1 MAQFTNQAQL
11 SYNNATV
18 NSNVAVGEILE
29 VLSANKIAVT
39 DTYTQ
44 GGDVTYVISAINS
57 GATPLTGLSVSDNL
71 GAYTFGETT
80 LYPLTY
86 KDGSVRLY
94 INGVLQAAP
103 TVTAGPPLVFSNI
116 TIPANSNMVLVYEAN
131 INSYAPLG
139 VEDSII
145 NTATV
150 TGGGLSTPVVVS
162 ETVTPVADPL
172 LDITKS
178 ISPVPVTENGVVT
191 YTFQIRNNGNTP
203 ADAAAN
209 VTLTDTFLPIL
220 SGLTVLLD
228 GVALAEGTGYTYAI
242 TEGDFATVPG
252 VITVPAA
259 TYTQDPVSGVWSVT
273 PGVATLTVSGTI

>member
-39 DTYTQ
+39 DTYAQ
-44 GGDVTYVISAINS
+44 GGDVTYVISAVNS
-57 GATPLTGLSVSDNL
+57 GATPLSGLSVSDNL
-71 GAYTFGETT
+71 GAYPFGETT
-80 LYPLTY
+80 LYPLAY

-131 INSYAPLG
+131 VTAFAPLG
-139 VEDSII
+139 EGDSIV

-150 TGGGLSTPVVVS
+150 AGGGLSTPVTVT
-162 ETVTPVADPL
+162 ETVTPVAEPML
-172 LDITKS
+172 SITKS
-178 ISPVPVTENGVVT
+178 VSPVPVTENGIVT

-209 VTLTDTFLPIL
+209 VTLSDTFLPVL

-228 GVALAEGTGYTYAI
+228 GVALAEGTGYTYAV

-259 TYTQDPVSGVWSVT
+259 TYTQDPVTGAWSVT
-273 PGVATLTVSGTI
+273 PGVTTLTVSGTI

>member
-11 SYNNATV
+11 SYNNATI
-18 NSNVAVGEILE
+18 NSNIAVGEILE
-29 VLSANKIAVT
+29 ILSADKIAVT
-39 DTYTQ
+39 TTYNA
-44 GGDVTYVISAINS
+44 GGDVTYVISAVNS
-57 GATPLTGLSVSDNL
+57 GTTPVGGISVTDNL
-71 GAYTFGETT
+71 GAYPFGEET

-103 TVTAGPPLVFSNI
+103 TTVAGPPLVISGI
-116 TIPANSNMVLVYEAN
+116 TLPANSNMVLVYEATV
-131 INSYAPLG
+131 NSCAPLG
-139 VEDSII
+139 EGDSVV

-150 TGGGLSTPVVVS
+150 TGNGIATPITAT
-162 ETVTPVADPL
+162 ETVTPATEAM

-178 ISPVPVTENGVVT
+178 ISPVPVAENGVVT
-191 YTFQIRNNGNTP
+191 YTFVIRNSGNTP
-203 ADAAAN
+203 ADATAN

-220 SGLTVLLD
+220 SDLTVLLN

-242 TEGDFATVPG
+242 TEGNFATIPG

-259 TYTQDPVSGVWSVT
+259 TYTQDPVSGIWSVS
-273 PGVATLTVSGTI
+273 PGTATLTVTGTV

>member
-11 SYNNATV
+11 SYNNATI
-18 NSNVAVGEILE
+18 NSNIAVGEILE
-29 VLSANKIAVT
+29 ILSADKIAVT
-39 DTYTQ
+39 TTYTA
-44 GGDVTYVISAINS
+44 GGDVTYVISAVNS
-57 GATPLTGLSVSDNL
+57 GTTPVGGISVTDNL
-71 GAYTFGETT
+71 GAYPFGEET

-103 TVTAGPPLVFSNI
+103 TTVAGPPLVISGI
-116 TIPANSNMVLVYEAN
+116 TLPANSNMVLVYEATV
-131 INSYAPLG
+131 NSFAPLG
-139 VEDSII
+139 EGDSVV

-150 TGGGLSTPVVVS
+150 TGNGIATPITAT
-162 ETVTPVADPL
+162 ETVTPATEAM

-178 ISPVPVTENGVVT
+178 ISPVPVAENGVVT
-191 YTFQIRNNGNTP
+191 YTFVIRNSGNTP
-203 ADAAAN
+203 ADATAN

-220 SGLTVLLD
+220 SDLTVLLN

-242 TEGDFATVPG
+242 TEGNFATVPG

>member
-18 NSNVAVGEILE
+18 NSNVAVGEILD
-29 VLSANKIAVT
+29 VLAANKIAVT

-44 GGDVTYVISAINS
+44 SGDVTYVISAVNS
-57 GATPLTGLSVSDNL
+57 GATPLSGLSVTDNL

-80 LYPLTY
+80 LYPLSY

-103 TVTAGPPLVFSNI
+103 TVTAGPPLVFSGI

-139 VEDSII
+139 EEDSII
-145 NTATV
+145 NTATI
-150 TGGGLSTPVVVS
+150 TGGGLSTPVTVN
-162 ETVTPVADPL
+162 ETVTPVAEPL

-191 YTFQIRNNGNTP
+191 YTFIIRNNGNAP

-209 VTLTDTFLPIL
+209 VTLTDTFLPAL

-228 GVALAEGTGYTYAI
+228 GVALVEGTDYTYAI

-273 PGVATLTVSGTI
+273 PGITTLTVSGTI

>member
-11 SYNNATV
+11 SYNNAV
-18 NSNVAVGEILE
+18 INSNVAVGEVLE
-29 VLSANKIAVT
+29 VLSADKTAVT
-39 DTYTQ
+39 TTYTP

-57 GATPLTGLSVSDNL
+57 GATPVGGVTVTDNL

-86 KDGSVRLY
+86 KEDSVRLY

-103 TVTAGPPLVFSNI
+103 TVVAGPPLVVSGI
-116 TIPANSNMVLVYEAN
+116 TLPANSNMVLVYEAN
-131 INSYAPLG
+131 VTAFAPLG
-139 VEDSII
+139 EGDSIV

-150 TGGGLSTPVVVS
+150 TGNGIATPITVT
-162 ETVTPVADPL
+162 ETVTPVSEAM

-178 ISPVPVTENGVVT
+178 ISPVPVAENGVVT
-191 YTFQIRNNGNTP
+191 YTFVIRNSGNAP
-203 ADAAAN
+203 ADADAN
-209 VTLTDTFLPIL
+209 VTLTDTFNPIL
-220 SGLTVLLD
+220 TDLTVLLN
-228 GVALAEGTGYTYAI
+228 GTPLAQGTGYTYAI

-259 TYTQDPVSGVWSVT
+259 TYTQDPVTGVWSVT
-273 PGVATLTVSGTI
+273 PGTTTLTVTGTI

>member
-39 DTYTQ
+39 NTYTP
-44 GGDVTYVISAINS
+44 GGDVTYVISAVNS
-57 GATPLTGLSVSDNL
+57 GAAPLSGLTVTDNL
-71 GAYTFGETT
+71 GAYTFSETT
-80 LYPLTY
+80 LYPLSY

-103 TVTAGPPLVFSNI
+103 SVTAGPPLVFSNI
-116 TIPANSNMVLVYEAN
+116 TIPVNSNMVLVYEAN
-131 INSYAPLG
+131 VTSFAPLG
-139 VEDSII
+139 EADSVI
-145 NTATV
+145 NTATI
-150 TGGGLSTPVVVS
+150 TGGGLSTPLTVN
-162 ETVTPVADPL
+162 ETVTPVAEPML
-172 LDITKS
+172 SITKS
-178 ISPVPVTENGVVT
+178 INPVPVTENGVVT
-191 YTFQIRNNGNTP
+191 YTFQIRNNSNAP
-203 ADAAAN
+203 ADTTAN
-209 VTLTDTFLPIL
+209 VTLTDTFLPVL

-252 VITVPAA
+252 VLYEPYRSFAI
-259 TYTQDPVSGVWSVT
+259 
-273 PGVATLTVSGTI
+273 I

>member
-18 NSNVAVGEILE
+18 NSNVAVGEVLE
-29 VLSANKIAVT
+29 VLSANKTAVT
-39 DTYTQ
+39 TTYAQ
-44 GGDVTYVISAINS
+44 GGDITYVISAVNS
-57 GATPLTGLSVSDNL
+57 GATPIGGITVTDNL

-103 TVTAGPPLVFSNI
+103 IVVAGPPLVVSGI
-116 TIPANSNMVLVYEAN
+116 TLPANSNMVLIYEAN
-131 INSYAPLG
+131 VNTFAPLG
-139 VEDSII
+139 DEDSII
-145 NTATV
+145 NIATV
-150 TGGGLSTPVVVS
+150 TGNGISTPITVT
-162 ETVTPVADPL
+162 ETVTPISEAM

-178 ISPVPVTENGVVT
+178 ISPVPVAENGVVT
-191 YTFQIRNNGNTP
+191 YTFVIRNSGNAP
-203 ADAAAN
+203 ADTSAN
-209 VTLTDTFLPIL
+209 VTLTDTFNPIL
-220 SGLTVLLD
+220 SDLTVLLN
-228 GVALAEGTGYTYAI
+228 GVALAEGTGYTYAV

-259 TYTQDPVSGVWSVT
+259 TYAQDPVSGVWSVT
-273 PGVATLTVSGTI
+273 PGTTTLTVTGTI

>member
-18 NSNVAVGEILE
+18 NSNVAVGEVLE
-29 VLSANKIAVT
+29 VLSANKTAVT
-39 DTYTQ
+39 TTYTP

-57 GATPLTGLSVSDNL
+57 GVTPVSGITVTDNL

-103 TVTAGPPLVFSNI
+103 TVVAGPPLVISGI
-116 TIPANSNMVLVYEAN
+116 TLPANSNMVLVYEAN
-131 INSYAPLG
+131 VNSFAPLG
-139 VEDSII
+139 EGDSII

-150 TGGGLSTPVVVS
+150 TGNGIATPITVT
-162 ETVTPVADPL
+162 ETVTPVAEPM

-178 ISPVPVTENGVVT
+178 ISPVPVAENGVVT
-191 YTFQIRNNGNTP
+191 YTFVIRNSGNTP
-203 ADAAAN
+203 ADATAN
-209 VTLTDTFLPIL
+209 VTLTDTFNPIL
-220 SGLTVLLD
+220 SDLTVLLD
-228 GVALAEGTGYTYAI
+228 GVALVEGTGYTYTI
-242 TEGDFATVPG
+242 TDGSFATVPG

-259 TYTQDPVSGVWSVT
+259 TYTQDPTTGVWSVT
-273 PGVATLTVSGTI
+273 PGTTVLTVTGTI

>member
-18 NSNVAVGEILE
+18 NSNVAIGEVLE
-29 VLSANKIAVT
+29 VLSADKTAVT
-39 DTYTQ
+39 TTYTP
-44 GGDVTYVISAINS
+44 GGDVTYVISAVNT
-57 GATPLTGLSVSDNL
+57 GATPISGVTVTDNL

-94 INGVLQAAP
+94 INGILQAAP
-103 TVTAGPPLVFSNI
+103 TAEAGPPLVISGI
-116 TIPANSNMVLVYEAN
+116 TLPANSNMVLVYEAN
-131 INSYAPLG
+131 ANSFAPLG
-139 VEDSII
+139 EDGSIV

-150 TGGGLSTPVVVS
+150 GGNGISTPITVT
-162 ETVTPVADPL
+162 ETVTPVAEAM

-178 ISPVPVTENGVVT
+178 ISPVPVAENGVVT
-191 YTFQIRNNGNTP
+191 YTFVIRNSGNAP

-209 VTLTDTFLPIL
+209 VTLTDTFNPVL

-228 GVALAEGTGYTYAI
+228 GAPLAEGTGYTYAI

-259 TYTQDPVSGVWSVT
+259 TYTQDPVTGVWSVT
-273 PGVATLTVSGTI
+273 PGTTVLTVTGTI

>member
-80 LYPLTY
+80 LYPLSY

-139 VEDSII
+139 VEDSIV

-242 TEGDFATVPG
+242 TEGDFATIPG

>member
-18 NSNVAVGEILE
+18 NSNVAVGEVLE
-29 VLSANKIAVT
+29 VLSANKTAVT
-39 DTYTQ
+39 TTYTP
-44 GGDVTYVISAINS
+44 GGDVTYVISAVNS
-57 GATPLTGLSVSDNL
+57 GVTPVSGITVTDNL

-103 TVTAGPPLVFSNI
+103 TVVAGPPLVISGI
-116 TIPANSNMVLVYEAN
+116 TLPANSNMVLVYEAN
-131 INSYAPLG
+131 VNSFAPLG
-139 VEDSII
+139 EGDSII

-150 TGGGLSTPVVVS
+150 TGNSISAPITVT
-162 ETVTPVADPL
+162 ETVTPVAEPM

-178 ISPVPVTENGVVT
+178 ISPVPVAENGIVT
-191 YTFQIRNNGNTP
+191 YTFVIRNSGNTP

-209 VTLTDTFLPIL
+209 VTLTDTFNPIL
-220 SGLTVLLD
+220 SDLTVLLD

-242 TEGDFATVPG
+242 TEGNFATVPG

-259 TYTQDPVSGVWSVT
+259 TYTQDPVTGVWSVT
-273 PGVATLTVSGTI
+273 PGTTVLTVTGTI

>member
-11 SYNNATV
+11 SYNNATI
-18 NSNVAVGEILE
+18 NSNIAVGEILE
-29 VLSANKIAVT
+29 ILSADKIAVT
-39 DTYTQ
+39 TTYTA
-44 GGDVTYVISAINS
+44 GGDVTYVISAVNS
-57 GATPLTGLSVSDNL
+57 GTTPVGGISVTDNL
-71 GAYTFGETT
+71 GAYPFGEET

-103 TVTAGPPLVFSNI
+103 TTVAGPPLVISGI
-116 TIPANSNMVLVYEAN
+116 TLPANSNMVLVYEATV
-131 INSYAPLG
+131 NSFAPLG
-139 VEDSII
+139 EGDSVV

-150 TGGGLSTPVVVS
+150 TGNGIATPITAT
-162 ETVTPVADPL
+162 ETVTPATEAM

-178 ISPVPVTENGVVT
+178 ISPVLVAENGVVT
-191 YTFQIRNNGNTP
+191 YTFVIRNSGNTP

-220 SGLTVLLD
+220 SDLTVLLN
-228 GVALAEGTGYTYAI
+228 GVALAEGTGYTYSI

-259 TYTQDPVSGVWSVT
+259 TYTQDPVSGVWSVS
-273 PGVATLTVSGTI
+273 PGTATLTVTGTV

>member
-11 SYNNATV
+11 SYNNATI
-18 NSNVAVGEILE
+18 NSNIAVGEILE
-29 VLSANKIAVT
+29 ILSADKIAVT
-39 DTYTQ
+39 TTYNA
-44 GGDVTYVISAINS
+44 GGDVTYVISAVNS
-57 GATPLTGLSVSDNL
+57 GTTPVGGISVTDNL
-71 GAYTFGETT
+71 GAYTFGEET

-103 TVTAGPPLVFSNI
+103 TTVAGPPLVISGI
-116 TIPANSNMVLVYEAN
+116 TLPANSNMVLVYEATV
-131 INSYAPLG
+131 NSFAPLG
-139 VEDSII
+139 EGDSVV

-150 TGGGLSTPVVVS
+150 TGNGIATPITAT
-162 ETVTPVADPL
+162 ETVTPATEAM

-178 ISPVPVTENGVVT
+178 ISPVPVAENGVVT
-191 YTFQIRNNGNTP
+191 YTFVIRNSGNTP
-203 ADAAAN
+203 ADATAN

-220 SGLTVLLD
+220 SDLTVLLN

-242 TEGDFATVPG
+242 TEGNFATVPG

-259 TYTQDPVSGVWSVT
+259 TYTQDPVSGVWSVS
-273 PGVATLTVSGTI
+273 PGTATLTVTGTV

>member
-18 NSNVAVGEILE
+18 NSNVAVGEVLE
-29 VLSANKIAVT
+29 VLSANKTAVT
-39 DTYTQ
+39 TTYTP
-44 GGDVTYVISAINS
+44 GGDVTYVISAVNS
-57 GATPLTGLSVSDNL
+57 GVTPVSGITVTDNL

-103 TVTAGPPLVFSNI
+103 TVVAGPPLVISGI
-116 TIPANSNMVLVYEAN
+116 TLPANSNMVLVYEAN
-131 INSYAPLG
+131 VNSFAPLG
-139 VEDSII
+139 EGDSII

-150 TGGGLSTPVVVS
+150 TGNGISAPITVT
-162 ETVTPVADPL
+162 ETVTPVAEPM

-178 ISPVPVTENGVVT
+178 ISPVPVAENGIVT
-191 YTFQIRNNGNTP
+191 YTFVIRNSGNAP

-209 VTLTDTFLPIL
+209 VTLTDTFNPIL
-220 SGLTVLLD
+220 SDLTVLLD
-228 GVALAEGTGYTYAI
+228 GVALAEGTGYTYAV
-242 TEGDFATVPG
+242 TEGNFATVPG

-259 TYTQDPVSGVWSVT
+259 TYTQDPVTGVWSVT
-273 PGVATLTVSGTI
+273 PGTTVLTVTGTI

>member
-18 NSNVAVGEILE
+18 NSNVAVGEVLE
-29 VLSANKIAVT
+29 VLSANKTAVT
-39 DTYTQ
+39 TTYAQ
-44 GGDVTYVISAINS
+44 GGDITYVISAVNS
-57 GATPLTGLSVSDNL
+57 GATPIGGITVTDNL

-103 TVTAGPPLVFSNI
+103 IVVAGPPLVVSGI
-116 TIPANSNMVLVYEAN
+116 TLPANSNMVLIYEAN
-131 INSYAPLG
+131 VNTFAPLG
-139 VEDSII
+139 DEDSII
-145 NTATV
+145 NIATV
-150 TGGGLSTPVVVS
+150 TGNGISTPIIAT
-162 ETVTPVADPL
+162 ETVTPISEAM

-178 ISPVPVTENGVVT
+178 ISPVPVAENGVVT
-191 YTFQIRNNGNTP
+191 YTFVIRNSGNAP
-203 ADAAAN
+203 ADASAN
-209 VTLTDTFLPIL
+209 VTLTDTFNPIL
-220 SGLTVLLD
+220 SDLTVLLN
-228 GVALAEGTGYTYAI
+228 GVALAEGTGYTYAV

-259 TYTQDPVSGVWSVT
+259 TYVQDPVSGVWSVT
-273 PGVATLTVSGTI
+273 PGTTTLTVTGTI

>member
-18 NSNVAVGEILE
+18 NSNIAVGEVLE
-29 VLSANKIAVT
+29 VLSATKTAVT
-39 DTYTQ
+39 TTYAQ
-44 GGDVTYVISAINS
+44 GGDITYVISAVNS
-57 GATPLTGLSVSDNL
+57 GATPIGGITVTDNL
-71 GAYTFGETT
+71 GAYPFDETT

-86 KDGSVRLY
+86 KDASVRLY

-103 TVTAGPPLVFSNI
+103 AIVAGPPLVVSGI
-116 TIPANSNMVLVYEAN
+116 TLPANSNMVLIYEAN
-131 INSYAPLG
+131 VNTFAPLG
-139 VEDSII
+139 EEDSIVNI
-145 NTATV
+145 ATV
-150 TGGGLSTPVVVS
+150 IGNGISTPITVT
-162 ETVTPVADPL
+162 ETVTPVSEAM

-178 ISPVPVTENGVVT
+178 ISPVPVAENGVVT
-191 YTFQIRNNGNTP
+191 YTFVIRNSGNAP

-209 VTLTDTFLPIL
+209 VTLTDTFNPIL
-220 SGLTVLLD
+220 SDLTVLLN

-259 TYTQDPVSGVWSVT
+259 TYTQDPVTGVWSII
-273 PGVATLTVSGTI
+273 PGTATLTVTGTI

>member
-39 DTYTQ
+39 DTYAQ
-44 GGDVTYVISAINS
+44 GGDVTYVISAVNS
-57 GATPLTGLSVSDNL
+57 GATPLSGLSVSDNL
-71 GAYTFGETT
+71 GAYPFGETT
-80 LYPLTY
+80 LYPLAY

-103 TVTAGPPLVFSNI
+103 VVTAGPPLVFSGI
-116 TIPANSNMVLVYEAN
+116 TLPANSNMVLVYEAN
-131 INSYAPLG
+131 VTAFAPLG
-139 VEDSII
+139 EGDSIV

-150 TGGGLSTPVVVS
+150 AGGGLSTPVTVT
-162 ETVTPVADPL
+162 ETVTPVAEPML
-172 LDITKS
+172 SITKS
-178 ISPVPVTENGVVT
+178 VSPVPVTENGIVT

-203 ADAAAN
+203 ADATAN
-209 VTLTDTFLPIL
+209 VTLSDTFLPVL

-228 GVALAEGTGYTYAI
+228 GVALAEGTGYTYAV

-259 TYTQDPVSGVWSVT
+259 TYTQDPVTGAWSVT
-273 PGVATLTVSGTI
+273 PGVTTLTVSGTI